1 MNSKPFN
8 QQIVEPMDDAI
19 RALSAS
25 EALTRLPDLI
35 SILVDCVEGGAS
47 VSYLAPLAP
56 AKAWAFWQQVVNG
69 VATGERA
76 LLVAEDPDGR
86 VVGTVQVVLDQP
98 ENQPHR
104 ADISKLLVDPAA
116 RRRGLGVGLMT
127 SAEDA
132 ARAAGKTL
140 LVLDTATGSDA
151 ERLYERSGW
160 TRAGVIP
167 GYSLLPDG
175 RPWGTTY
182 FYKQLA

>member
-1 MNSKPFN
+1 MTTSD
-8 QQIVEPMDDAI
+8 VAI
-19 RALSAS
+19 RVLSAD
-25 EALTRLPDLI
+25 EALTRLPDLV

-56 AKAWAFWQQVVNG
+56 AKAEAFWQRVASG
-69 VATGERA
+69 VTAGERA
-76 LLVAEDPDGR
+76 LLVAEDRHGR

-104 ADISKLLVDPAA
+104 ADISKLLVHRAA
-116 RRRGLGVGLMT
+116 RGRGLGAALMEY
-127 SAEDA
+127 AEGV
-132 ARAAGKTL
+132 ARTAGKTL

-167 GYSLLPDG
+167 DYSLLPDG
-175 RPWGTTY
+175 RPWATTY
-182 FYKQLA
+182 FYKQVA